1 MRPHIQN
8 QIITLNLQVLE
19 NLRQNLVAVEDSL
32 RNVLE
37 KGQRWLEDDDD
48 VLTFVQMNQF
58 LVNENTRCLQTCQD
72 IASGKEV
79 GLTNEEVRL
88 GRETSIEMLS
98 PTSKV
103 KEETSE
109 FQKGKPQV
117 NKDRSISTS
126 SIQTENNIS
135 TLNEKIETV
144 TKSLTKK
151 ITSLQKRNTD
161 QENFI
166 QEMLKN
172 QTLAENKTKAK
183 LDDFLTELHK
193 ANEYIQFQTEFLSL
207 AENKTNAKFDDLR
220 SELHEASEFIKFQAE
235 FLSKKVEKC
244 EESNKKIISQQAQIE
259 NNYKEN
265 IENITKEIHNFH
277 QLITVKTETVDKLK
291 RNLQETK
298 DCNEFIKSESS
309 SISNKLSQVENT
321 INDVSNDVEK
331 LKKDFTN
338 VSKMESS
345 NKNTFKKSHHKFSD
359 VDSKIRRFSSDLD
372 AISQD
377 IVALESTNLAESF
390 SLEWN
395 DSITSDVKCDTIVL
409 RFNRPYNVDD
419 TQPQHFDT
427 RTGVY
432 TAPCDG
438 LYLIC
443 LMIEN
448 LSDYKVQF
456 NIFSQYED
464 LDEIFNGACCVCRK
478 DLTTSTVIPITL
490 REGEDLY
497 LRYEG
502 DYKGL
507 HLGKNSSFACLLI
520 QKR

>member
-8 QIITLNLQVLE
+8 QIITLNLHLLE

-72 IASGKEV
+72 IASGKEI
-79 GLTNEEVRL
+79 GSFNEELNL
-88 GRETSIEMLS
+88 GRESSTEMLS

-126 SIQTENNIS
+126 SIQTENNFS

-151 ITSLQKRNTD
+151 IKSLQKRNTD

-166 QEMLKN
+166 QEITKN
-172 QTLAENKTKAK
+172 
-183 LDDFLTELHK
+183 
-193 ANEYIQFQTEFLSL
+193 LSI

-220 SELHEASEFIKFQAE
+220 TELHEASEFIHFQTE
-235 FLSKKVEKC
+235 FVSKKVEKC
-244 EESNKKIISQQAQIE
+244 EESNEKIISQQVQIE

-277 QLITVKTETVDKLK
+277 QLITIKTETVDELK

-298 DCNEFIKSESS
+298 DCNEFMKSESS
-309 SISNKLSQVENT
+309 IISNKLSQVETT
-321 INDVSNDVEK
+321 INDVSKDIEK

-345 NKNTFKKSHHKFSD
+345 NKKTFKKFHHKFSD
-359 VDSKIRRFSSDLD
+359 VDSKIFRFSSELD
-372 AISQD
+372 TISQD
-377 IVALESTNLAESF
+377 IVTLKSTNLAESF
-390 SLEWN
+390 SFEWN
-395 DSITSDVKCDTIVL
+395 DSITSDVKSDTVVH

-419 TQPQHFDT
+419 TQPHYFDT

-490 REGEDLY
+490 RESEDLY